1 MYVCIQMLCT
11 LCVRAMCHQQRTG
24 GGYTTGWVGIW
35 GVVFYIKAIVLLPQL
50 HVTSIY
56 SATRLCYL
64 SGPPSTPSS
73 PALTSQK

>member
-11 LCVRAMCHQQRTG
+11 LCVRAMCHQQGSTPQG
-24 GGYTTGWVGIW
+24 GWGIW

>member
-24 GGYTTGWVGIW
+24 GGTPQGGWGIW